1 MKSKGN
7 EPGGRM
13 GVASV
18 GRAATAL
25 MPATAERTASAAV
38 LEPAVHLTFDDTL
51 ARHGAEIYRYA
62 LHLTRNRPDADDLY
76 QETALKAFRA
86 WHRLPCD
93 ANHRAWLYRIATN
106 AFLSDKRKTSR
117 LRSLDEDAG
126 AETIPAVSRD
136 HDDRLDASDLLS
148 EVELFIESLPTKQRI
163 ALVQRKYLE
172 LGYADIAVALNC
184 SEDAARRSVHEALRK
199 LRDRFGDRM

>member
-1 MKSKGN
+1 MA
-7 EPGGRM
+7 
-13 GVASV
+13 VAPMTV
-18 GRAATAL
+18 A
-25 MPATAERTASAAV
+25 RTARAAV
-38 LEPAVHLTFDDTL
+38 LEPAVQATFDETL
-51 ARHGAEIYRYA
+51 ARYGGEIFRFA
-62 LHLTRNRPDADDLY
+62 LHLTRNRSDADDLY

-126 AETIPAVSRD
+126 AETIPATSRD
-136 HDDRLDASDLLS
+136 HDDRLDASDLLG

-172 LGYADIAVALNC
+172 LGYSDIAVALNC

-199 LRDRFGDRM
+199 L